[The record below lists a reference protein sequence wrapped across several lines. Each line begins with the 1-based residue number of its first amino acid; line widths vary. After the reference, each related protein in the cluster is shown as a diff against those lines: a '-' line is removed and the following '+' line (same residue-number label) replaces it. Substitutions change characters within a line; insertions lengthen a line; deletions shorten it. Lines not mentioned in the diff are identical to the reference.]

1 MSRGEKKLKTIV
13 YIGWILAL
21 VVLCALSCCSCAIG
35 REVEYEEDPFPNF
48 RVYDYHLRFLRSDG
62 HLGVWESDDY
72 FHHRYYP
79 IDGFDTTECVGL
91 YVERITIPGS
101 GGGFYVLQSVI
112 EPVDILRE
120 WNVSSIEFF
129 FEPQHF
135 YRNRNGSAVDQAVI
149 HYSTENRDVYTELL
163 ALLNSQ
169 EKVYSSDI
177 GDYSQEWL
185 EKYVVL
191 EEDRALLEQLDSRK
205 LYMRIVFEESNNIVW
220 ETSFTFS
227 ARENY
232 LKVDVGSEMT
242 EHQPNWQFCL
252 IEPNS
257 DLYRAIIAALDA
269 YAAE

>member
-62 HLGVWESDDY
+62 CLGVWESDDY

-149 HYSTENRDVYTELL
+149 HYRSEDRAVYTEML
-163 ALLNSQ
+163 ALLDSLD
-169 EKVYSSDI
+169 KVCSSDI
-177 GDYSQEWL
+177 DGSSQEWL
-185 EKYVVL
+185 DKYIVL
-191 EEDRALLEQLDSRK
+191 EEDLALLEQLHSRK
-205 LYMRIVFEESNNIVW
+205 LYMRIVFEESSSIVW
-220 ETSFTFS
+220 ETTFS
-227 ARENY
+227 FSVREKY
-232 LKVDVGSEMT
+232 LKMDVGLEM
-242 EHQPNWQFCL
+242 EDYQPNWQFCL

-257 DLYRAIIAALDA
+257 ALYRAVIAALEA